1 MTNSRLTLFSCSLL
15 SRPLLPFILMLLI
28 TALLAPA
35 GWAQKGEAYRDMA
48 TPQVRSDKLSA
59 PEHLR
64 TYVVGGKLTLG
75 LRDAV
80 VLTLENNSFVRIQE
94 TQVDFSK
101 FALLGAH
108 SPFDP
113 VVTSSYNSNNS
124 TSPPGIAFVGTSL
137 VLASKN
143 ITRSGQVNYS
153 QTFETGTNV
162 QAGLSSIRNSF
173 NSSGL
178 PAGSFDPYVNSLV
191 NFQFTQPLL
200 RNGWLFANR
209 APLVIARR
217 NLEQSRANFAANVS
231 SSILTAVNQYWLVV
245 EARGNL
251 EVAKRSLDAAEASYK
266 RDKRALELGALP
278 PLDIYRSESQVASRR
293 VQVIQSEYSLR
304 ETEDALRMTIG
315 ADQDPLYEA
324 LDLELTEKPD
334 PEGDLRTIDAAT
346 ALQAA
351 LTKRPEFEATR
362 AALANDDTRIR
373 LAHNHLKPELDLTG
387 SYAGNG
393 VGGAGLNNQ
402 NQRISNSSLNQ
413 ALGFNYATY
422 QAQLS
427 LTLPIR
433 NRAAQAELGSAF
445 VSRRS
450 DLYNERT
457 TREQVMLDVK
467 NAVNQLEQAKL
478 SIAAGKEALDLSK
491 KNTAAEQRKYELGQG
506 TIFLVLEAQTEEAT
520 AEQTLLQA
528 EVGYQIA
535 IASVDHATGE
545 ILEPYHV
552 QIADLTH

>member
-1 MTNSRLTLFSCSLL
+1 MTQSRLRLFSCPLLL
-15 SRPLLPFILMLLI
+15 SALLLTL
-28 TALLAPA
+28 LLAPP

-113 VVTSSYNSNNS
+113 VLTSSYNSNNA

-137 VLASKN
+137 ALASKN

-162 QAGLSSIRNSF
+162 EAGLSSSRNSF
-173 NSSGL
+173 NSIGL
-178 PAGSFDPYVNSLV
+178 PAGSFDPYLNSLV

-231 SSILTAVNQYWLVV
+231 SSILTAVNQYWSVV

-334 PEGDLRTIDAAT
+334 PEGDLRTIDTAT

-351 LTKRPEFEATR
+351 LTKRPEFEAAR

-393 VGGAGLNNQ
+393 VGGAGFNAQ

-478 SIAAGKEALDLSK
+478 SIAAGKEALDLAK